1 MGSSYKHT
9 TLSTLKLYF
18 NIMSRNWVSFEDS
31 SSMDIT
37 WSHVNNGA
45 SVSSNCS
52 STSSSPL
59 PSLSSTNSKYT
70 AFDKIREEEQ
80 RGEYLGWSA
89 NILEGMQRAVADRS
103 TISFV
108 HTKKVTIPQNEYQ
121 KRNYGLGWSSEILEG
136 GMTLKGA

>member
-1 MGSSYKHT
+1 
-9 TLSTLKLYF
+9 
-18 NIMSRNWVSFEDS
+18 MSRNWVSFEDS

-45 SVSSNCS
+45 SVSSNSS

-59 PSLSSTNSKYT
+59 PSLSSTNSRYT

-89 NILEGMQRAVADRS
+89 DILEGMQRAVADRS
-103 TISFV
+103 TIPYV
-108 HTKKVTIPQNEYQ
+108 NTKKVTMTPHQVPKNEYQ
-121 KRNYGLGWSSEILEG
+121 KRNYGLGWSSDILEG